1 LEENAREKEKEG
13 DLERQNAE
21 LRKINTELGVK
32 LTAVYEEVR
41 KDRERYKQNDLEFD
55 RLRSSHDKLV
65 FLAGPD

>member
-65 FLAGPD
+65 F

>member
-1 LEENAREKEKEG
+1 MEENAREKEKEG

-65 FLAGPD
+65 F